1 MDSLPVLPEAE
12 GRSVTSMALVRR
24 RLQLGP
30 EHVQLLQACH
40 RQRGGVV
47 TNSAPPA
54 GHSLL
59 PRGGDEFRSVA
70 TTPAAPAPAAHAAVL
85 PSRPLPRPQRMT
97 AKAAG
102 VDAVFQSAMQDRIP
116 LQKNFPSSRRCSFSR
131 FAASRKQH
139 ASATRNSESAPAPLA
154 ACEKKPWGGARL
166 RRVTVVLWSR
176 RRG

>member
-1 MDSLPVLPEAE
+1 M
-12 GRSVTSMALVRR
+12 
-24 RLQLGP
+24 
-30 EHVQLLQACH
+30 
-40 RQRGGVV
+40 
-47 TNSAPPA
+47 TNSARI
-54 GHSLL
+54 GHQ
-59 PRGGDEFRSVA
+59 PDTVYYREAGDEFFSVA

-154 ACEKKPWGGARL
+154 ACEKKPWG
-166 RRVTVVLWSR
+166 RRCSIAPCDGGSLE
-176 RRG
+176 